1 MEVFGK
7 LRRRK
12 LTGIGVVQ
20 PKAQQHIN
28 YSITRCFHLTQQF
41 VYPAPPPD
49 RTVTG
54 SLCACASKER
64 LRTLTSLRTE
74 AISHSAGHPAT
85 VSGNGQTFGEHV
97 NPSPRTATGSCAW
110 STSNSSGTT
119 AASRSGWPTTSSRAK
134 PSNARRSKQV
144 RPTRRTAYNKKFQGR
159 WCFRVGNILR
169 RYTT

>member
-97 NPSPRTATGSCAW
+97 NPSPHTATGSCAW

-119 AASRSGWPTTSSRAK
+119 AASRSLDWGKERFLEDSYIATHTFADNWESI
-134 PSNARRSKQV
+134 N
-144 RPTRRTAYNKKFQGR
+144 
-159 WCFRVGNILR
+159 
-169 RYTT
+169 